1 MTQKEHIEG
10 ATNSGLLNLNS
21 AIKKIEKKKGKSKQ
35 SGYEKE
41 RSLYVLNK

>member
-21 AIKKIEKKKGKSKQ
+21 AIKKIEKKEGKSKQ

>member
-21 AIKKIEKKKGKSKQ
+21 AIKKIGKKK
-35 SGYEKE
+35 EKASSQAMKRKE
-41 RSLYVLNK
+41 ACMY